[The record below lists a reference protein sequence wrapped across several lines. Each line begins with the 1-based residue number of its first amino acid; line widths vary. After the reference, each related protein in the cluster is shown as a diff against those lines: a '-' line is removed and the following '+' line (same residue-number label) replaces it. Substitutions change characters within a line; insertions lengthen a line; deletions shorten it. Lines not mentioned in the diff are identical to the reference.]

1 MWSAKGLQNP
11 GLRVSRA
18 HTAGQ
23 SGPLSAASWTQRP
36 GLETGVLCV
45 FLADVSQATLVA
57 VAPGLAQNNTLLAY
71 VNSLHFLQRSHSAFH
86 SPPVLQVLL
95 SVLRSTKPRYSEV
108 GEHPHLS
115 GNGLGVDPGG
125 LCFLTL
131 SCSSPSALLDNAF
144 QNGLSGWQI
153 SGSGRS

>member
-1 MWSAKGLQNP
+1 M
-11 GLRVSRA
+11 VSIGAPESRPEG
-18 HTAGQ
+18 GQ
-23 SGPLSAASWTQRP
+23 GTHSWAEWAFICCQLDPET

-71 VNSLHFLQRSHSAFH
+71 VNSLPFLQRSHSAFH
-86 SPPVLQVLL
+86 SPSVLQVLL

-131 SCSSPSALLDNAF
+131 SCSSPSALLDNSF